1 MYHLFLLRLPF
12 GGGGGPRN
20 KGEQHKLYTAF
31 DVWSEGGSED
41 EGGSE
46 GTAEQGIEQARA
58 APALLTRDFL
68 KSICSIR
75 HPFSKACLQ
84 HFQAVI
90 QPSMVSP

>member
-12 GGGGGPRN
+12 GGGGGGPRN

-46 GTAEQGIEQARA
+46 GTVEQGIAFSRA
-58 APALLTRDFL
+58 EEVL
-68 KSICSIR
+68 
-75 HPFSKACLQ
+75 H
-84 HFQAVI
+84 
-90 QPSMVSP
+90 